1 VARGPDTD
9 MVTAII
15 VTYHPEMVV
24 LGALL
29 DSVGSQVDHIIVIDN
44 GSSRISGELIQQYLP
59 ANGTFISKG
68 YNSGMA
74 EAINTGLSEARKLA
88 ASHVVLFD
96 QDSLPDPDMVENLF
110 SVMSIKEETG
120 YKVAAVGPRYSD
132 VKGQQA
138 SPFVKLDGMRLRRVD
153 CNEDEVVAVDH
164 LITSGCLI
172 SMAALANVGD
182 MEECLFIDYVDTEW
196 CLRALHKGYSL
207 FGVGSARMK
216 HDLGD
221 EIVKLFGRTIPVH
234 SSLRYYYLIRN
245 GIWLLRQPWVSSAWR
260 VMDFRRLF
268 LIYLI
273 CSLFVGSK
281 FENWKIMTI
290 GIWDGM
296 AGKMG
301 RYEG

>member
-1 VARGPDTD
+1 MARGPDTD

-164 LITSGCLI
+164 LISSGCLI
-172 SMAALANVGD
+172 SMEALKEVGG
-182 MEECLFIDYVDTEW
+182 MEESLFIDYVDTEW
-196 CLRALHKGYSL
+196 CLRAIYQGYAL
-207 FGVGSARMK
+207 FGVCSAHMQ

-221 EIVKLFGRTIPVH
+221 GFVDLFGRTITVR
-234 SSLRYYYLIRN
+234 SSLRY
-245 GIWLLRQPWVSSAWR
+245 
-260 VMDFRRLF
+260 
-268 LIYLI
+268 
-273 CSLFVGSK
+273 
-281 FENWKIMTI
+281 
-290 GIWDGM
+290 
-296 AGKMG
+296 
-301 RYEG
+301 